1 MRDNAGMWDVFRRRA
16 VLSGCLLLSLAGG
29 AHAGVCP
36 VDHCVRIVGNAYE
49 PSQLDVYVGETVQFD
64 YSGAHPFRQVRTA
77 TGTTAF
83 TPDPLLCDDISV
95 TLPDCR
101 KTFTVPGDFYY
112 ICVVHAFMDMRGSVR
127 ILDPVIVRDGFE

>member
-1 MRDNAGMWDVFRRRA
+1 MSAVFPLHFRSFA
-16 VLSGCLLLSLAGG
+16 ALFVSGLLTMTGQTLAGD
-29 AHAGVCP
+29 CP
-36 VDHCVRIVGNAYE
+36 VDHCVRIVGNTYV
-49 PSQLDVYVGETVQFD
+49 PQQLDIYVGQTVQFD

-83 TPDPLLCDDISV
+83 SPNPLLCDDIAV

-101 KTFTVPGDFYY
+101 KTFTEPGDFFY

-127 ILDPVIVRDGFE
+127 VLDPVMLRDGFE

>member
-1 MRDNAGMWDVFRRRA
+1 MTSVRA
-16 VLSGCLLLSLAGG
+16 SSFSFILPGLLSVLLMPVGETWAGE
-29 AHAGVCP
+29 CP
-36 VDHCVRIVGNAYE
+36 VDHCVRIVGNTYV
-49 PSQLDVYVGETVQFD
+49 PQQLDIYVGQTVQFD

-77 TGTTAF
+77 TGTTPF

-101 KTFTVPGDFYY
+101 KTFIEPGDFFY

-127 ILDPVIVRDGFE
+127 VQDPVIVRDSFE